1 MATTAFITIAL
12 DDTAETDIK
21 QSTELIHRLI
31 PGSHGID
38 SRDSSGADATFFEWD
53 EGDPLPLGR
62 DQVRAVLEANPLLNG
77 DITVVLTVSQED
89 MRAAVLASAKNLEY
103 DEHDLLHDAAFSFGL
118 PHDSRATILAVSG
131 EDFIVEYATDISEHL
146 DKED

>member
-1 MATTAFITIAL
+1 RRRHTRSKRDWSSDVCSSDL
-12 DDTAETDIK
+12 DE
-21 QSTELIHRLI
+21 S
-31 PGSHGID
+31 
-38 SRDSSGADATFFEWD
+38 
-53 EGDPLPLGR
+53 DPLPLGP
-62 DQVRAVLEANPLLNG
+62 DQVRAVLETDPRLTG
-77 DITVVLTVSQED
+77 DITVVLTVSQDD

-131 EDFIVEYATDISEHL
+131 EDFIVEYTTNISEYL